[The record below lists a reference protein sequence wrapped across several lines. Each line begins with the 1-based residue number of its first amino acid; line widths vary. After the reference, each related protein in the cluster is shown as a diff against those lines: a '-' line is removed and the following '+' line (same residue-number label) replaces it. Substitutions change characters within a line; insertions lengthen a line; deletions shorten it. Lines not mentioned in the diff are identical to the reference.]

1 MKRLTLS
8 LALIFAFLSLHA
20 GGSLIKVAASNSS
33 DADKASADYVCDGKS
48 DCALLNNLIDGLAST
63 KGGKITLLPGSYYV
77 SSLTEIERNGKTYK
91 YGLFFPHKPGLVTI
105 EGVGGAR
112 KATNLSFNSISL
124 LILTLLIAIIY

>member
-48 DCALLNNLIDGLAST
+48 DCALLNNLI
-63 KGGKITLLPGSYYV
+63 
-77 SSLTEIERNGKTYK
+77 
-91 YGLFFPHKPGLVTI
+91 H
-105 EGVGGAR
+105 
-112 KATNLSFNSISL
+112 
-124 LILTLLIAIIY
+124 